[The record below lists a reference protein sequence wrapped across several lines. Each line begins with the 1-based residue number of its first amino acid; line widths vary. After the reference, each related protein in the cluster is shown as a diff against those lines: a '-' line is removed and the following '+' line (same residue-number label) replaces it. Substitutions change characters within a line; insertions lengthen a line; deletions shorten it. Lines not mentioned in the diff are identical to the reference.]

1 WPRWGSHRQ
10 GNEQIVGAP
19 AHSRP
24 LHATHIRVVFCWM
37 LCIRRH
43 SDGSDVR
50 SSDRAGNWTL
60 FGILVPSAPEIAGY
74 CMAAS
79 AFLAL
84 SYTFRNGGHVRVSLL
99 LYQLGPKL
107 RLKAEF
113 VCLTVAM
120 LLSAFFLFYL
130 VDMTLETY
138 KVGEVSSGVIAI
150 PLVIPQTIL
159 LYYFCCC

>member
-1 WPRWGSHRQ
+1 MRRIS
-10 GNEQIVGAP
+10 ELFSVGCFVFA
-19 AHSRP
+19 AIAMV
-24 LHATHIRVVFCWM
+24 LMCVVV
-37 LCIRRH
+37 IAQVIGR
-43 SDGSDVR
+43 
-50 SSDRAGNWTL
+50 L

-159 LYYFCCC
+159 LYYFCCCSPANGLPSH